1 MHHRAEEAKM
11 KMDPSNVTKIHV
23 DETSF
28 SKGHDYVTAVCD
40 QDKRII
46 FMCEW
51 RDSYTMDSFAKWLVE
66 HVGNPSKITAVSCDG
81 AGVSC
86 RLQT

>member
-1 MHHRAEEAKM
+1 MVTDIVHHRAEEAKM

-46 FMCEW
+46 FMC
-51 RDSYTMDSFAKWLVE
+51 
-66 HVGNPSKITAVSCDG
+66 
-81 AGVSC
+81 
-86 RLQT
+86 